1 MCFRRGCGGIPV
13 KLADPEST
21 DMKRLLP
28 VLAVLAVAAP
38 AWGQTPPTPA
48 PVVAAPAPAPAPAP
62 PYGMPIGLEAAQALI
77 DRAIEAGRARGFR
90 LAIAVVEPSGEL
102 VAFGRM
108 DDVQYGSINVAQA
121 KARSAARFR
130 SATASAEERL
140 AGGRMALLAI
150 DGLMPVAGG
159 VPIVVDGRVV
169 GAIGV
174 SGASSAQDDEVARA
188 AIAAVLG
195 G

>member
-1 MCFRRGCGGIPV
+1 
-13 KLADPEST
+13 
-21 DMKRLLP
+21 MKP
-28 VLAVLAVAAP
+28 IVLALALAALSGPALAQTAPQPAP
-38 AWGQTPPTPA
+38 APA
-48 PVVAAPAPAPAPAP
+48 AAPAPAYGAPISLAD
-62 PYGMPIGLEAAQALI
+62 AQALI
-77 DRAIEAGRARGFR
+77 DRAMEAGRARGFR
-90 LAIAVVEPSGEL
+90 LAVAVVEPSGEL

-108 DDVQYGSINVAQA
+108 DDVQYGSIDVSQA
-121 KARSAARFR
+121 KARSSARFR
-130 SATASAEERL
+130 AASASAEERL
-140 AGGRMALLAI
+140 QGGRMALLAI
-150 DGLMPVAGG
+150 DGIVPVAGG

>member
-1 MCFRRGCGGIPV
+1 
-13 KLADPEST
+13 
-21 DMKRLLP
+21 MKRLLLG
-28 VLAVLAVAAP
+28 LAVLALAAP
-38 AWGQTPPTPA
+38 AGAQTP
-48 PVVAAPAPAPAPAP
+48 PAPAPAAATPAP
-62 PYGMPIGLEAAQALI
+62 PYGAPIGLEAAQALV
-77 DRAIEAGRARGFR
+77 DRAVEAGRARGFR

-130 SATASAEERL
+130 ASSASAEERL
-140 AGGRMALLAI
+140 AAGRIALLAI
-150 DGLMPVAGG
+150 DGIMPVAGG

>member
-1 MCFRRGCGGIPV
+1 
-13 KLADPEST
+13 
-21 DMKRLLP
+21 MKPLLL
-28 VLAVLAVAAP
+28 VVAALAVAAP
-38 AWGQTPPTPA
+38 AWAQTPPTPT
-48 PVVAAPAPAPAPAP
+48 PAPAAAPAP
-62 PYGMPIGLEAAQALI
+62 PYGAPIGLEAAQALV
-77 DRAIEAGRARGFR
+77 DRAVEAARARGFR
-90 LAIAVVEPSGEL
+90 MAIAVVEPSGAL

-108 DDVQYGSINVAQA
+108 DDVQYGSIAVSQA
-121 KARSAARFR
+121 KARSAALFR
-130 SATASAEERL
+130 TATSATEERL

-150 DGLMPVAGG
+150 EGMVPVAGG

>member
-1 MCFRRGCGGIPV
+1 
-13 KLADPEST
+13 
-21 DMKRLLP
+21 MKPLLL
-28 VLAVLAVAAP
+28 VVAALAVAAP
-38 AWGQTPPTPA
+38 AWGQTAPTPA
-48 PVVAAPAPAPAPAP
+48 PAAAPAPPMS
-62 PYGMPIGLEAAQALI
+62 YGAPIGLEAAQALV
-77 DRAIEAGRARGFR
+77 DRAVEAGRARGFR

-108 DDVQYGSINVAQA
+108 DDVQYGSIAVAQA
-121 KARSAARFR
+121 KARSSARFR
-130 SATASAEERL
+130 ASSASAEERL
-140 AGGRMALLAI
+140 AAGRMALLAI
-150 DGLMPVAGG
+150 DGIVPVAGG

-188 AIAAVLG
+188 AIAAVFG

>member
-1 MCFRRGCGGIPV
+1 MAASRLGWL
-13 KLADPEST
+13 KLIESAV
-21 DMKRLLP
+21 MKPLL
-28 VLAVLAVAAP
+28 LAVALLAVAAP
-38 AWGQTPPTPA
+38 AWGQTPPA
-48 PVVAAPAPAPAPAP
+48 PVAAAPAP
-62 PYGMPIGLEAAQALI
+62 PYGAPIGLETAQALV
-77 DRAIEAGRARGFR
+77 DRAVEAGRARGFR

-108 DDVQYGSINVAQA
+108 DDVQYGSIDIAQA
-121 KARSAARFR
+121 KARSSARFR
-130 SATASAEERL
+130 AASASAEERL

-159 VPIVVDGRVV
+159 VPIIIDGRVV

-195 G
+195 S

>member
-1 MCFRRGCGGIPV
+1 
-13 KLADPEST
+13 
-21 DMKRLLP
+21 MKRLLL
-28 VLAVLAVAAP
+28 VLAVLATAAP

-48 PVVAAPAPAPAPAP
+48 PAAAPAP
-62 PYGMPIGLEAAQALI
+62 PYGAPIGLEAAQALI

-130 SATASAEERL
+130 APTSALEERL

-150 DGLMPVAGG
+150 DGILPVAGG

-188 AIAAVLG
+188 AIAAAAG

>member
-1 MCFRRGCGGIPV
+1 
-13 KLADPEST
+13 
-21 DMKRLLP
+21 MKPLLL
-28 VLAVLAVAAP
+28 VVAAL
-38 AWGQTPPTPA
+38 AFATSAAAQTPPP
-48 PVVAAPAPAPAPAP
+48 PAPAPVPAP
-62 PYGMPIGLEAAQALI
+62 PYGMPIGLETAQALI
-77 DRAIEAGRARGFR
+77 DRAVEAGHARGFR

-108 DDVQYGSINVAQA
+108 DDVQYGSIAVAQA
-121 KARSAARFR
+121 KARSSARFR
-130 SATASAEERL
+130 AASSAAEQRL
-140 AGGRMALLAI
+140 TDGRIHLLAI
-150 DGLMPVAGG
+150 DGIVPVAGG

-174 SGASSAQDDEVARA
+174 SGASSAQDEEVARA

>member
-1 MCFRRGCGGIPV
+1 
-13 KLADPEST
+13 
-21 DMKRLLP
+21 MKRLFLLP
-28 VLAVLAVAAP
+28 ALIALAGP
-38 AWGQTPPTPA
+38 AWGQ
-48 PVVAAPAPAPAPAP
+48 VAASPPPAPAPALS
-62 PYGMPIGLEAAQALI
+62 YGPPIGLAGAQALI
-77 DRAIEAGRARGFR
+77 DRAVEAGRARGFR
-90 LAIAVVEPSGEL
+90 LAIAVVEPSGDL

-108 DDVQYGSINVAQA
+108 DDVQYGSIDVAQA

-130 SATASAEERL
+130 AASASAEERL

-150 DGLMPVAGG
+150 EGIVPVAGG

-188 AIAAVLG
+188 AIAAALG

>member
-1 MCFRRGCGGIPV
+1 
-13 KLADPEST
+13 
-21 DMKRLLP
+21 MKRI
-28 VLAVLAVAAP
+28 VITLALLAVAAP
-38 AWGQTPPTPA
+38 AWSQTAPA
-48 PVVAAPAPAPAPAP
+48 QTAPAPAAAAPAP
-62 PYGMPIGLEAAQALI
+62 PYGAPIRLEAAQALI
-77 DRAIEAGRARGFR
+77 DRAVEAGRARGFR

-108 DDVQYGSINVAQA
+108 DDVRYGSINVAQA

-130 SATASAEERL
+130 ASSASAEERL

-150 DGLMPVAGG
+150 DGIVPVAGG

-188 AIAAVLG
+188 AIAAALG

>member
-1 MCFRRGCGGIPV
+1 
-13 KLADPEST
+13 
-21 DMKRLLP
+21 MKRLVL

-38 AWGQTPPTPA
+38 AWAQTPPTPA
-48 PVVAAPAPAPAPAP
+48 PAAAPAP
-62 PYGMPIGLEAAQALI
+62 PYGAPIGLETAQTLV
-77 DRAIEAGRARGFR
+77 DRAVEAGRARGFR

-108 DDVQYGSINVAQA
+108 DDVQYGSISIAQQ
-121 KARSAARFR
+121 KARSAARVR
-130 SATASAEERL
+130 TATSALEERL
-140 AGGRMALLAI
+140 AAGRMAILALDEI
-150 DGLMPVAGG
+150 MPVAGG
-159 VPIVVDGRVV
+159 VPIIIDGRVV

-188 AIAAVLG
+188 AIAAALG

>member
-1 MCFRRGCGGIPV
+1 
-13 KLADPEST
+13 
-21 DMKRLLP
+21 MKRLLL
-28 VLAVLAVAAP
+28 VLAVLATAAP
-38 AWGQTPPTPA
+38 AWAQTPPPA
-48 PVVAAPAPAPAPAP
+48 ASAAAPAPA
-62 PYGMPIGLEAAQALI
+62 YGAPIGLEAAQALV
-77 DRAIEAGRARGFR
+77 DRAVEAGRARGFR

-108 DDVQYGSINVAQA
+108 DDVQYGSIAVSQA

-130 SATASAEERL
+130 AATSALEERL

-150 DGLMPVAGG
+150 DGMVPVAGG
-159 VPIVVDGRVV
+159 VPIVIDGRVV

>member
-1 MCFRRGCGGIPV
+1 
-13 KLADPEST
+13 
-21 DMKRLLP
+21 MKRLLLL
-28 VLAVLAVAAP
+28 LAVLATAAP
-38 AWGQTPPTPA
+38 AWGQTPPTAA
-48 PVVAAPAPAPAPAP
+48 PTAAPAPPLS
-62 PYGMPIGLEAAQALI
+62 YGPPIGLETAQALV
-77 DRAIEAGRARGFR
+77 DRAVEAARARGFR

-130 SATASAEERL
+130 ASSASAEERL
-140 AGGRMALLAI
+140 AAGRIALLAI
-150 DGLMPVAGG
+150 DGIVPVAGG
-159 VPIVVDGRVV
+159 VPIVVDSRVV

-188 AIAAVLG
+188 AIAAVIG